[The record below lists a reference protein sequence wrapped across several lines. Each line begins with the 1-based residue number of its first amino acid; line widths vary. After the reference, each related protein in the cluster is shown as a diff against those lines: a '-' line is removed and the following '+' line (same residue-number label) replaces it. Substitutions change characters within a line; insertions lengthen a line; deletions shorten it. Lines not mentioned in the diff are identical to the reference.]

1 MPTPLLVPYGP
12 FWPLGLIT
20 VTTAGTPV
28 SLSQNVG
35 AYYTAT
41 GKSEYA
47 ASFNQIW
54 VFASSTNT
62 GNIYLVAPGQPASNT
77 GAIIWQLAPGGFIF
91 IGADATSRN
100 RYDLN
105 SFMIDTATN
114 GNTAQ
119 VTGVVGG

>member
-28 SLSQNVG
+28 HLDVNIG
-35 AYYTAT
+35 NYYSAT
-41 GKSEYA
+41 GKSEYG

-54 VFASSTNT
+54 VYASTTNT
-62 GNIYLVAPGQPASNT
+62 GNIYLVSPGQNASNT
-77 GAIIWQLAPGGFIF
+77 GAIIWTLAPGGFIF
-91 IGADATSRN
+91 IGADSPARN
-100 RYDLN
+100 MYGLN
-105 SFMIDTATN
+105 SFDIDATTS
-114 GNTAQ
+114 GNSAQ

>member
-20 VTTAGTPV
+20 VTAAGTPV
-28 SLSQNVG
+28 SLSQNIG
-35 AYYTAT
+35 PYYTAT

-54 VFASSTNT
+54 VFASTTNT
-62 GNIYLVAPGQPASNT
+62 GNIYLVSPGQPASNT
-77 GAIIWQLAPGGFIF
+77 GAIIWQLAPGGSVI
-91 IGADATSRN
+91 IGADSLARN
-100 RYDLN
+100 MYDLN